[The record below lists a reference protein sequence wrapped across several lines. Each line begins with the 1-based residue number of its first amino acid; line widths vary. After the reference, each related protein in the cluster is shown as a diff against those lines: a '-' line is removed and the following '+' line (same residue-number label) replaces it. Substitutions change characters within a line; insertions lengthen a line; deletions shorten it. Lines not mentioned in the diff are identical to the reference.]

1 MSNLRVSQS
10 YAVAPATLWGI
21 VGAPAGIAAWHP
33 AMAQSPMD
41 GDKRT
46 ITLADG
52 AVINEQ
58 VIRHSDD
65 DMAYTYRIVESP
77 LPLRDYES
85 TISVEID
92 PDGARLT
99 WSAEFAP
106 AGAPAADVEAMV
118 RGLYEAGLQG
128 VAGVL
133 AQG

>member
-1 MSNLRVSQS
+1 
-10 YAVAPATLWGI
+10 
-21 VGAPAGIAAWHP
+21 
-33 AMAQSPMD
+33 MAQSPMD

-52 AVINEQ
+52 VVINEQ

-99 WSAEFAP
+99 WSAEFTP